1 MDDAELRRRL
11 WDGFAGLQTLLG
23 SHAKDGFVV
32 EREGLVASIVPSAPD
47 SPALNAA
54 VALDPEQA
62 PRALDELEMRYGD
75 AGVRRWAIWIDGAA
89 TDVTQELRQAG
100 MAIASASPGMGAALD
115 DLRIDLTTANPR
127 PNANLRTVG
136 RVNDLAYG
144 NVDSRLERTL
154 TTLAEGS
161 LRGYKAD
168 LNGAPAAVAL
178 ALHHGED
185 CGVSFV
191 ATVPRARR
199 HGLAT
204 QVMRSALADARRH
217 ELTTITLQATEL
229 GERLYQQ
236 LGLRRLGPMEL
247 WERRR

>member
-11 WDGFAGLQTLLG
+11 WEGFAALQTLLG
-23 SHAKDGFVV
+23 SHAKGGFVI
-32 EREGLVASIVPSAPD
+32 ERPGLVASIVPSAPD

-54 VALDPEQA
+54 VALDPAQA
-62 PRALDELEMRYGD
+62 PQALDDLEIRYGD
-75 AGVRRWAIWIDGAA
+75 AGVRRWAIWVDGSARE
-89 TDVTQELRQAG
+89 VTAELRQAG
-100 MAIASASPGMGAALD
+100 LAIASASPGMGAALD
-115 DLRIDLTTANPR
+115 ELKIDLTTANPL
-127 PNANLRTVG
+127 PTAGLRTVG

-154 TTLAEGS
+154 NTLDEGV

-178 ALHHGED
+178 ALHHGGD
-185 CGVSFV
+185 CGISFV

-199 HGLAT
+199 QGLAT
-204 QVMRSALADARRH
+204 QVMRAALADAHRH
-217 ELTTITLQATEL
+217 DLTTITLQATEL

-236 LGLRRLGPMEL
+236 LGLRRLSPMEL

>member
-11 WDGFAGLQTLLG
+11 WEGFAALQTLLG
-23 SHAKDGFVV
+23 GSARHGFVI
-32 EREGLVASIVPSAPD
+32 ERPGLIASVVPSAPD

-54 VALDPEQA
+54 VAIDPQA
-62 PRALDELEMRYGD
+62 APEALRELEDRY
-75 AGVRRWAIWIDGAA
+75 ARAHVRRWAIWVDGAA
-89 TDVTQELRQAG
+89 HDVTAELKRSGLAV
-100 MAIASASPGMGAALD
+100 ASASPGMGASLD
-115 DLRIDLTTANPR
+115 DLKLDLTTANPD
-127 PNANLRTVG
+127 PNATLKTVG

-154 TTLAEGS
+154 TTLAEGT
-161 LRGYKAD
+161 LRGYRAD

-191 ATVPRARR
+191 ATVPQARR

-204 QVMRSALADARRH
+204 QVMRSALADARKHR
-217 ELTTITLQATEL
+217 LTTITLQATEL
-229 GERLYQQ
+229 GERLYHQ
-236 LGLRRLGPMEL
+236 LGLRRLSPMEL